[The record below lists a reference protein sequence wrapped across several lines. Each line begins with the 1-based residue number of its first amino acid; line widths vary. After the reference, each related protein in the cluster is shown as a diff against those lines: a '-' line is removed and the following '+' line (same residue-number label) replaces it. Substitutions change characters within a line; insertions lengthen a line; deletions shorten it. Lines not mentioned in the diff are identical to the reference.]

1 MLLPGLVATALAVIL
16 SLAVNRLVPALSP
29 AVVAVAAG
37 ALLANLGGAGPRLR
51 PGLAFAARRVLR
63 AAIVLLG
70 LQIAV
75 PQVLALGW
83 PTVAVVVTAT
93 GVTFWLTPPI
103 GRRLGLPP
111 GTSLLVA
118 TGVSVC
124 GAAAIAAMHD
134 ATRVPGP
141 GGRPVTTDDDAA
153 AALGVVV
160 LYGSAAI
167 VAVPLAAS
175 WLGLSPA
182 QLGVWTGAAVHEVA
196 QVAAIG
202 SASGVLATAITV
214 KLGRVLLLAPL
225 VALTT
230 TTAKPT
236 PAVAAPAPTP
246 APPAP
251 ALATPAAAPGA
262 SGPGTSCPGVGGGGP
277 SSTTPGGRGRPPVMP
292 LFVAG
297 FLGAVALRSL
307 GLVPRPVTAVLPDV
321 TTVLMAAALF
331 ALGTGIDAR
340 KLARGGRVLLLGGI
354 ATGLLAAVSLA
365 GVALLT

>member
-1 MLLPGLVATALAVIL
+1 MLLPGLAATVLAVAL
-16 SLAVNRLVPALSP
+16 SLVVNRIVPALSP

-51 PGLAFAARRVLR
+51 PGLAFTARRVLR
-63 AAIVLLG
+63 TAIVLLG
-70 LQIAV
+70 FQIAV

-93 GVTFWLTPPI
+93 GVTFTLTPLI
-103 GRRLGLPP
+103 GRRLGLPA

-118 TGVSVC
+118 TGVAVC

-134 ATRVPGP
+134 ATRAPGP

-182 QLGVWTGAAVHEVA
+182 QLGVWAGAAVHEVA

-214 KLGRVLLLAPL
+214 KLGRVLLLAPI

-230 TTAKPT
+230 
-236 PAVAAPAPTP
+236 AAPAPAPAATAP
-246 APPAP
+246 ADTTATTATTTAASPTAAPPTAVSP
-251 ALATPAAAPGA
+251 TA
-262 SGPGTSCPGVGGGGP
+262 GGP
-277 SSTTPGGRGRPPVMP
+277 SAPARDAGGRPPVMP

-307 GLVPRPVTAVLPDV
+307 GLVPPSVTAVLPDV
-321 TTVLMAAALF
+321 TAVLMAAALF

-365 GVALLT
+365 GVVFLA

>member
-1 MLLPGLVATALAVIL
+1 MLLPGLATTALAVAFAL
-16 SLAVNRLVPALSP
+16 VVNRLVPALSP

-51 PGLAFAARRVLR
+51 PGLAFVARRVLR
-63 AAIVLLG
+63 TAIVLLG

-93 GVTFWLTPPI
+93 GLTFALTPLI

-118 TGVSVC
+118 TGVSIC

-134 ATRVPGP
+134 ATRAPGRPVATDDATPSPGP

-167 VAVPLAAS
+167 VAVPLVAS

-182 QLGVWTGAAVHEVA
+182 QLGVWAGAAVHEVA

-214 KLGRVLLLAPL
+214 KLGRVLLLAPI

-230 TTAKPT
+230 
-236 PAVAAPAPTP
+236 AAPAPASTP
-246 APPAP
+246 SPVSGGGAG
-251 ALATPAAAPGA
+251 APG
-262 SGPGTSCPGVGGGGP
+262 GVP
-277 SSTTPGGRGRPPVMP
+277 SSPAGGSRGRPPVLP

-297 FLGAVALRSL
+297 FLVAVALRSL
-307 GLVPRPVTAVLPDV
+307 GLVPSPVTAFLPDV

-354 ATGLLAAVSLA
+354 STGLLAVVSLA
-365 GVALLT
+365 GVALLP

>member
-1 MLLPGLVATALAVIL
+1 MLLPGLAATALAVAL

-93 GVTFWLTPPI
+93 GVTFALTPLI

-134 ATRVPGP
+134 ATRAPGP

-182 QLGVWTGAAVHEVA
+182 QLGVWAGAAVHEVA

-230 TTAKPT
+230 TTPASTVAT
-236 PAVAAPAPTP
+236 PAAPPTAPVAAPAP
-246 APPAP
+246 APPA
-251 ALATPAAAPGA
+251 A
-262 SGPGTSCPGVGGGGP
+262 GPD
-277 SSTTPGGRGRPPVMP
+277 GRRPPVMP

-340 KLARGGRVLLLGGI
+340 KLVRGGRVLLLGGV

>member
-1 MLLPGLVATALAVIL
+1 MLLPGVAATGVAVLL
-16 SLAVNRLVPALSP
+16 SLAVHRLVPALGP
-29 AVVAVAAG
+29 AVVAVIAG
-37 ALLANLGGAGPRLR
+37 AALANLAALGGPPGFMARLR
-51 PGLAFAARRVLR
+51 PGLGFVARRVLR
-63 AAIVLLG
+63 IAIVLLG

-83 PTVAVVVTAT
+83 PTVVVVVAST
-93 GVTFWLTPPI
+93 GVTFGLTPVI
-103 GRRLGLPP
+103 GRRLGVPP

-134 ATRVPGP
+134 GTRAAGHGVPAGHDAGHGVPAGSAAPAAGP
-141 GGRPVTTDDDAA
+141 RGGTTEDDVA
-153 AALGVVV
+153 AALSVVV

-167 VAVPLAAS
+167 AVVPLAAA
-175 WLGLSPA
+175 WLEVPDDL
-182 QLGVWTGAAVHEVA
+182 LGVWTGAAVHEVA

-230 TTAKPT
+230 
-236 PAVAAPAPTP
+236 
-246 APPAP
+246 
-251 ALATPAAAPGA
+251 ALARAGA
-262 SGPGTSCPGVGGGGP
+262 RPDRHGSGSGT
-277 SSTTPGGRGRPPVMP
+277 GRRPPVMP

-297 FLGAVALRSL
+297 FLAAVAVRGT
-307 GLVPRPVTAVLPDV
+307 GLLPSEITGLLADV
-321 TTVLMAAALF
+321 TGVLMAAALF

-354 ATGLLAAVSLA
+354 ATGLVASVSLA
-365 GVALLT
+365 GLLLLG